1 MTALFLAL
9 WVALLLIGTPIGF
22 SLGIVCF
29 GFLWVQGGAM
39 ASMPQRMF
47 AALDSFPLLAVPA
60 FVLAGELMNTGGVT
74 RRIVEFSKSLVGHV
88 PGGLGHVN
96 VVSNVIASGM
106 SGSALADA
114 AGVGSLMI
122 KSMKDDGFPASFA
135 GCLTAAACI
144 IGPLIPP
151 SIPFVIYAV
160 VAGASVGK
168 LFLAGFAPGIL
179 TAVALMIFVY
189 FAAKR
194 RGYPRHPRASVA
206 QVARAF
212 RAAFF
217 ALMTP
222 LIIMG
227 GIFGG
232 VFTPTEAAA
241 ATALYSL
248 VLGLFVYKDLHWR
261 DLPTVFANAA
271 RTTAVVAFIVAAAN
285 MVSYILTRERVPQM
299 LTESLASLSDNPLVI
314 LMLINVVLLVLG
326 CFMEG
331 LAIMILTLPVLL
343 PLVQQLGIDPVH
355 FGVVMVMNLMIGL
368 LTPPFGMAL
377 FVVSRVGSI
386 PFSTL
391 ARDIWPF
398 IGALLG
404 VLLICTLFPGLVMF
418 LPNLVFG

>member
-1 MTALFLAL
+1 MMLIFLAA
-9 WVALLLIGTPIGF
+9 WFALLLIGTPIGF
-22 SLGIVCF
+22 SLGIACF
-29 GFLWVQGGAM
+29 GFLWVEGGAM

-74 RRIVEFSKSLVGHV
+74 RRIVNFSKTLVGHI

-114 AGVGSLMI
+114 AGVGSVLI
-122 KSMKDDGFPASFA
+122 KSMKEDGFPASFA

-160 VAGASVGK
+160 ISGASVGK
-168 LFLAGFAPGIL
+168 LFLAGFTPGIL
-179 TAVALMIFVY
+179 TAIALMVFVY

-194 RGYPRHPRASVA
+194 RGYPQHPRASLRQIA
-206 QVARAF
+206 
-212 RAAFF
+212 AAFKTAF
-217 ALMTP
+217 MALLTP
-222 LIIMG
+222 VIIMG

-241 ATALYSL
+241 ATALYAL
-248 VLGLFVYKDLHWR
+248 VLGLFVYRDLTWR
-261 DLPTVFANAA
+261 DLPRVFANAA

-285 MVSYILTRERVPQM
+285 MVSYVLTRERIPQM
-299 LTESLASLSDNPLVI
+299 LTESLTSFSDNPLVI
-314 LMLINVVLLVLG
+314 LLIINVLLLILG
-326 CFMEG
+326 CFMDS
-331 LAIMILTLPVLL
+331 LAIMILTVPVLV
-343 PLVQQLGIDPVH
+343 PLTQHLGIDPVH
-355 FGVVMVMNLMIGL
+355 FGVVMVLNLMIGL

-377 FVVSRVGSI
+377 FVVSRVGDI
-386 PFSTL
+386 PFDML

-398 IGALLG
+398 IGALLV
-404 VLLICTLFPGLVMF
+404 VLLICTLFPGLVMY
-418 LPNLVFG
+418 LPNLVFR